1 MIPNF
6 QSILKGIK
14 KTLDV
19 LSINKKLLH
28 TKRSNLIKHFL
39 CIMRRAGYTALKKR
53 DMVPDLMELL
63 VNCCLQ

>member
-19 LSINKKLLH
+19 LSINKKQTITHQEIELDQ
-28 TKRSNLIKHFL
+28 
-39 CIMRRAGYTALKKR
+39 ALPVYYAQGWVHSTEKER
-53 DMVPDLMELL
+53 HGS
-63 VNCCLQ
+63 